1 MRVTW
6 RLLVVF
12 LAAGILSAQEYRA
25 TIVGAVTDPSG
36 ASVPIAK
43 VTAANIETG
52 VASSTET
59 GTDGNFVI
67 PFLVPGNYSLRVE
80 KAGFKTMDRGPIEL
94 RVNDRTRIDVRL
106 DVGQS
111 TDTVTVTAEAPLL
124 ETASSSRGQV
134 VDQRAIADMPLNGR
148 TPFTLMNLAVGVNF
162 TGALTYFRPFDNN
175 SVGSFSITGGQN
187 GLNTY
192 QIDGAPDRKSTR

>member
-1 MRVTW
+1 MR
-6 RLLVVF
+6 LVWKLSIGV
-12 LAAGILSAQEYRA
+12 LAAGVLSAQEYRA
-25 TIVGAVTDPSG
+25 TIVGAVTDPTG

-43 VTAANIETG
+43 ATATNIETG
-52 VASSTET
+52 MSSSTET

-80 KAGFKTMDRGPIEL
+80 KAGFKATDRGPIQL

-134 VDQRAIADMPLNGR
+134 VDQRVIADMPLNSR
-148 TPFTLMNLAVGVNF
+148 NPL
-162 TGALTYFRPFDNN
+162 
-175 SVGSFSITGGQN
+175 
-187 GLNTY
+187 
-192 QIDGAPDRKSTR
+192 DRKSVV